1 MDPKRKVLL
10 EFFIDYVT
18 QENTIDFLIDLMEP
32 DLRADAIVFFKGR
45 QKRLSEEREFS
56 IDKNNLVTALRI
68 NVKAAAFLDPESF
81 TDEEV
86 DFFFRRSINT
96 TTAVASI
103 T

>member
-1 MDPKRKVLL
+1 M
-10 EFFIDYVT
+10 T
-18 QENTIDFLIDLMEP
+18 QENTIDFLIDLMES
-32 DLRADAIVFFKGR
+32 DLSADAIVFLKGR

-86 DFFFRRSINT
+86 DFFFRRSINKLNEVIELL
-96 TTAVASI
+96 ARS
-103 T
+103 